1 MNIKDILSRIAKKK
15 DEKSKRR
22 TCEICMECG
31 DCDTCSLTGICVL
44 EEKKRLVNIQEVN
57 ESKDK
62 EW

>member
-15 DEKSKRR
+15 EEKSKHR

-31 DCDTCSLTGICVL
+31 DCDTCSLTGICAL

>member
-1 MNIKDILSRIAKKK
+1 MNIKDILSLIAKKK
-15 DEKSKRR
+15 DEKSKRC

>member
-1 MNIKDILSRIAKKK
+1 MNIKDILLRIAKKK
-15 DEKSKRR
+15 EEKSKRR

-44 EEKKRLVNIQEVN
+44 EEKKRLVNIQEVD